1 VEAYL
6 LAGNTEQGAASLAQ
20 AVTLATEIDDG
31 KLSNSICRSGSIDG
45 FAEIVLPACE
55 HAVRLA
61 GDEDLASFRESRG
74 LARALTGDYA
84 GAIEDLRFYVQ
95 WAQDNDVSEEE
106 VAQRQAWLA
115 ELEARRNPF
124 DEQTLESLRK
134 D

>member
-1 VEAYL
+1 
-6 LAGNTEQGAASLAQ
+6 
-20 AVTLATEIDDG
+20 
-31 KLSNSICRSGSIDG
+31 
-45 FAEIVLPACE
+45 VLPACE

-61 GDEDLASFRESRG
+61 GDEGLASFCESRG

-84 GAIEDLRFYVQ
+84 GAIEDLGFYVQ
-95 WAQDNDVSEEE
+95 WAQENDVSEEVIAE
-106 VAQRQAWLA
+106 RQAWIA